1 MVKRDNK
8 RVASELDKLNAQDAA
23 AIINHALSSSRSHS
37 KDAYKNDDLI
47 VSLAD
52 AYENRRAR
60 QVTEW
65 ERHQHVA
72 KIF

>member
-1 MVKRDNK
+1 MMVKRDAK
-8 RVASELDKLNAQDAA
+8 RVASELE
-23 AIINHALSSSRSHS
+23 IINHALSSGRSLS
-37 KDAYKNDDLI
+37 KDNYKNDDLI

-65 ERHQHVA
+65 EMHQHVA
-72 KIF
+72 KVF